1 MNAIIS
7 DVIRAYREGKLTTAD
22 LASELRRGAGDGAG
36 LPLSEGQRGIWALH
50 ALHEDRGAY
59 NVPLCFAV
67 RDLRADAFRRALR
80 FVARQYPSLCAAIR
94 VIDGE
99 PRRVQPAGAT
109 LEPIEATLADTLG
122 PDADEAA
129 ILAWLRKQARQPF
142 SLEDG
147 PLCRVHLLDLAGW
160 RARAAAAA
168 SRFGAAHTI
177 VSLHVHHLVLDGQ
190 SLLLLIGTLL
200 DAYRALVDG
209 VEPAPRAPAA
219 THDDFVAEERA
230 LLDSDEGARRIAYW
244 RRQLDALPPAL
255 ELPA

>member
-99 PRRVQPAGAT
+99 PKRVQPAGAT

-129 ILAWLRKQARQPF
+129 ILAWLREQARQPF
-142 SLEDG
+142 SLE
-147 PLCRVHLLDLAGW
+147 
-160 RARAAAAA
+160 
-168 SRFGAAHTI
+168 
-177 VSLHVHHLVLDGQ
+177 
-190 SLLLLIGTLL
+190 
-200 DAYRALVDG
+200 
-209 VEPAPRAPAA
+209 
-219 THDDFVAEERA
+219 
-230 LLDSDEGARRIAYW
+230 
-244 RRQLDALPPAL
+244 
-255 ELPA
+255 